1 MLYIDDRHNLEF
13 HFNLIEVDFKLS
25 GNITMTLARS
35 CGLGGSEVTRMS
47 LKSLNSVEP
56 RPGQLPPIT
65 DVTEDVGGQQT

>member
-35 CGLGGSEVTRMS
+35 CGLGGSEVARM
-47 LKSLNSVEP
+47 SLNSVEP
-56 RPGQLPPIT
+56 WPGQQRRP
-65 DVTEDVGGQQT
+65 